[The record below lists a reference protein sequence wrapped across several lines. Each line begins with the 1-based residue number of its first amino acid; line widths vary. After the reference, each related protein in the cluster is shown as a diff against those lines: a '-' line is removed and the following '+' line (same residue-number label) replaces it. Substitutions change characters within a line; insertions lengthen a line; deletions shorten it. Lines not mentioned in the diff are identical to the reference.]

1 MLFVTTWC
9 ERCGDAWNDRVQKK
23 TKKTKKKSHW
33 AKKNDQKK
41 DKKENAKKE
50 QKDKEFVE
58 FNLGPKG
65 RERIRDGQKTKR
77 SLVTKH
83 VHGACWRWLWLL
95 ISSLGLPATASA
107 ATAAPVF
114 DSSDSS
120 LSVVSVLSHG
130 PRPQVAGWPLVVVP
144 SCGADAMGDLNSDWL
159 TLASVA
165 TEVMAC
171 RAGSLAGEWIDTIS
185 VGAEILQLQAAAM
198 EASLLS
204 DLRELADVSGAVMT
218 SRSVLRVVDA
228 FPFGCNLVWPRWWW
242 LRCGSRGLVWL
253 GVI

>member
-1 MLFVTTWC
+1 
-9 ERCGDAWNDRVQKK
+9 VQKK
-23 TKKTKKKSHW
+23 TKKSKKKSHC
-33 AKKNDQKK
+33 AKKNDQKTK

-58 FNLGPKG
+58 FKLGPKG

-95 ISSLGLPATASA
+95 ISSLGLPATVSA
-107 ATAAPVF
+107 ATPVF

-218 SRSVLRVVDA
+218 SRSVLCVVDA
-228 FPFGCNLVWPRWWW
+228 LQ
-242 LRCGSRGLVWL
+242 LGLSICVSFWVQL
-253 GVI
+253 GDWYGLE

>member
-1 MLFVTTWC
+1 MLFVTTWR
-9 ERCGDAWNDRVQKK
+9 ERCGDAWNDRAQKK
-23 TKKTKKKSHW
+23 TPKKK
-33 AKKNDQKK
+33 KEEPLCQKNDQKTK

-58 FNLGPKG
+58 FKLGPKG

-95 ISSLGLPATASA
+95 ISSLGLPATVSA
-107 ATAAPVF
+107 ATPVF

-218 SRSVLRVVDA
+218 SRSVLCVVDA
-228 FPFGCNLVWPRWWW
+228 LQ
-242 LRCGSRGLVWL
+242 LGLSICVSFWVQL
-253 GVI
+253 GDWYGLE

>member
-1 MLFVTTWC
+1 MLFVTTWR
-9 ERCGDAWNDRVQKK
+9 ERCGGAWNDRVQKK
-23 TKKTKKKSHW
+23 PQKKQKRRATVPKKMIKKQKTKKKMP
-33 AKKNDQKK
+33 KKNKK
-41 DKKENAKKE
+41 TKNSW
-50 QKDKEFVE
+50 
-58 FNLGPKG
+58 NSSWGSKG

-95 ISSLGLPATASA
+95 ISSLGLPATVSA
-107 ATAAPVF
+107 ATPVF

-130 PRPQVAGWPLVVVP
+130 PSPQVAGWPLVVVP
-144 SCGADAMGDLNSDWL
+144 SCGADAMGDLKSDWL

-218 SRSVLRVVDA
+218 SRSVLCVVDA
-228 FPFGCNLVWPRWWW
+228 LQ
-242 LRCGSRGLVWL
+242 LGLSICVSFWVQL
-253 GVI
+253 GDWYGLE